1 MLKLICEREKYMS
14 ITLNENINVVDSA
27 REKYFKGLGNIST
40 LYLLIDA
47 RGMILKPEETN

>member
-1 MLKLICEREKYMS
+1 MS